1 MNEAA
6 IRDRLVEHGKT
17 LLNAPKEPIQ
27 FTRNTA
33 ADTLLN
39 DLETYPHAFVLAC
52 VMDRQIRAEKAWLI
66 PYLISQ
72 RLGGFSFETL
82 ARVSRTELTSF
93 MAKPQKLHR
102 FPEVMAGLFHS
113 AVQRIANIIMATPHG
128 FGQESHQAQ
137 K

>member
-33 ADTLLN
+33 ADTL
-39 DLETYPHAFVLAC
+39 
-52 VMDRQIRAEKAWLI
+52 LI